1 MPKVLDHPSH
11 SLKEFRILPGH
22 TAADGSAPNV
32 SLETRLC
39 RSGERFIHLHTPF
52 VSAAM
57 QAVTGTEMAVAAAQ
71 LGSIGILPV
80 SQTIAEQCAKIHQVK
95 RFKAG
100 FQTNIRTVAP
110 EQSIGAVTDIIH
122 ETGYTTFPVTDSG
135 RFQGKLLGIITD
147 KDFDVRRDRERKVRE
162 RMKTDVQTGVDLSDL
177 KEANDLMIKYGRGV
191 LPIVSADGILQSVVF
206 KKDLDK
212 HLMHPNESID
222 AQKRLLVGAAVS
234 THPEDRDRARALVEC
249 EADALVIDASDGH
262 TEYQRQMLQWIKGNF
277 EVPVVGGNVVTA
289 AGFRFLVEAGAD
301 AVKVGMGIG
310 SGCTTQ
316 EVKSTGR
323 GQATALLEIGRA
335 RDELARA
342 EGRYVPPDRRRRHQQ
357 PGRDVGGPGPGR
369 RHPDAGQ
376 FLRPLHRE
384 RGQPGAQRRRRDR
397 QGVLDGRQ
405 RQGAQLPPL
414 RPAQEPLF
422 RGRHHRLRPPH
433 GLHLREAAGGAAD
446 PQRHPGH
453 RRLPQHRRAPPPSG
467 ARNAVF
473 HRPAGQPGPRHGAG
487 QHRPAHPLMKI
498 GYTTWGM
505 PDLPIDAALEHL
517 ARLGFTGVEP
527 TVIPGYDPLAAAA
540 LTFRILE
547 ETFAR
552 AGIPR

>member
-1 MPKVLDHPSH
+1 MPKVPDHPSR
-11 SLKEFRILPGH
+11 SLKEFRILPGY

-32 SLETRLC
+32 SLATRLC

-71 LGSIGILPV
+71 LGGIGILPV
-80 SQTIAEQCAKIHQVK
+80 SQTIEEQCAKIHRVK

-110 EQSIGAVTDIIH
+110 NQTIGAVTDIIN

-135 RFQGKLLGIITD
+135 RFRGKLLGIITD
-147 KDFDVRRDRERKVRE
+147 KDFDVRRDEERKVRE
-162 RMKTDVQTGVDLSDL
+162 RMKTDVQTGVELSDL
-177 KEANDLMIKYGRGV
+177 KEANELMIKYGRGV

-222 AQKRLLVGAAVS
+222 AQKRLLAGAAVS
-234 THPEDRDRARALVEC
+234 THPEDRDRVRALVEC

-262 TEYQRQMLQWIKGNF
+262 TEYQRRMLEWIKGNF
-277 EVPVVGGNVVTA
+277 QVPVVGGNVVTA

-335 RDELARA
+335 RDELAGS
-342 EGRYVPPDRRRRHQQ
+342 EGRYVPLIADGGISSPAEMSVALALGADALMLGNFFARYTESEGNLVRNAAGEIVKEYWMEGSARARNFRRYAQLKNLFFEEGITGYVPHMGSIYEKLPVVLQIL
-357 PGRDVGGPGPGR
+357 GATLAT
-369 RHPDAGQ
+369 AGC
-376 FLRPLHRE
+376 RSIDELHRH
-384 RGQPGAQRRRRDR
+384 A
-397 QGVLDGRQ
+397 VLEMQSPTALQDSQ
-405 RQGAQLPPL
+405 VHDMVPV
-414 RPAQEPLF
+414 
-422 RGRHHRLRPPH
+422 
-433 GLHLREAAGGAAD
+433 
-446 PQRHPGH
+446 
-453 RRLPQHRRAPPPSG
+453 
-467 ARNAVF
+467 N
-473 HRPAGQPGPRHGAG
+473 
-487 QHRPAHPLMKI
+487 
-498 GYTTWGM
+498 
-505 PDLPIDAALEHL
+505 IDQ
-517 ARLGFTGVEP
+517 
-527 TVIPGYDPLAAAA
+527 
-540 LTFRILE
+540 RIL
-547 ETFAR
+547 
-552 AGIPR
+552 